1 MAPSPV
7 RSTGEGRGGEFAA
20 HVPHQ
25 PNGFPMQREVRPARG
40 DGGAVTAKAQWAIN
54 YVTLDKMAWR
64 TAPVLVPF
72 CGIGS

>member
-1 MAPSPV
+1 
-7 RSTGEGRGGEFAA
+7 
-20 HVPHQ
+20 
-25 PNGFPMQREVRPARG
+25 MQREVRPARG

-72 CGIGS
+72 IVTFTVIVGLARRPILLRKQNQETCLKAD